1 MTDEALRSVVA
12 QHDTTIVQLV
22 TSVEHLVKSQS
33 ETNKRLEDISKLL
46 TKQIVLST
54 KLEEI
59 DRNAAETFSRVHKN
73 IEELE
78 DVQKSEV
85 GCNSVRILQK
95 DVERALRDLER
106 LEVQILRNR
115 GDLDIIAQE
124 QTHTVKPATL
134 KWALGM
140 LIVYSVSFGSFVVS
154 NLYELRSIVTKQTV
168 VNQMLAEKILSVRTE
183 CLVHTNHNAED
194 RAE

>member
-59 DRNAAETFSRVHKN
+59 DRNAAETFSRVHKK